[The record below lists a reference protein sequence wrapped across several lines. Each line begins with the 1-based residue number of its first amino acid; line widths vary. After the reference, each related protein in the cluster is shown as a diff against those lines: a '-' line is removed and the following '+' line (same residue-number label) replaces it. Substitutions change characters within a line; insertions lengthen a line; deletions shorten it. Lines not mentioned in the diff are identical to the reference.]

1 MKRNSNRRRQKVKQ
15 KFSLEEVLEVI
26 KAYIESH
33 GYPPTNRELAAKF
46 CCSVSTINIYLQEML
61 EDEKLE
67 TDHSIGACRAFR
79 VAGMRMV
86 DTRELEG
93 AVKQLGDLLD
103 HCRDMAAGKDAD
115 PIWGRDVEALEAVIG
130 AVRITEERRKQE

>member
-1 MKRNSNRRRQKVKQ
+1 MKQ

-130 AVRITEERRKQE
+130 MIRKE

>member
-1 MKRNSNRRRQKVKQ
+1 MKQ

>member
-1 MKRNSNRRRQKVKQ
+1 MKR
-15 KFSLEEVLEVI
+15 KFSLEEILNVI
-26 KAYIESH
+26 KAYIETH
-33 GYPPTNRELAAKF
+33 GSPPTQRELAAKF

-67 TDHSIGACRAFR
+67 TDHSIGACRAFQ

-93 AVKQLGDLLD
+93 AVKQLGDLLN

>member
-1 MKRNSNRRRQKVKQ
+1 MKRR
-15 KFSLEEVLEVI
+15 FSLEEILNVI
-26 KAYIESH
+26 KAYIETH
-33 GYPPTNRELAAKF
+33 GYPPTQRELAAKF

-67 TDHSIGACRAFR
+67 TDHSIGACRAFQ

-93 AVKQLGDLLD
+93 AVKQLGDLLN

>member
-1 MKRNSNRRRQKVKQ
+1 MKQ

-33 GYPPTNRELAAKF
+33 GYPPTNRELAKEF
-46 CCSVSTINIYLQEML
+46 CCSLSTANACLREML
-61 EDEKLE
+61 NTGILE
-67 TDHSIGACRAFR
+67 TDHPAGACRALR
-79 VAGMRMV
+79 VPEMRMV

-103 HCRDMAAGKDAD
+103 HCRDMAAGRDAD
-115 PIWGRDVEALEAVIG
+115 PIWDRDVKALETVI
-130 AVRITEERRKQE
+130 EEIGTKRKQDGTNH